1 VNLPAIVEQLALL
14 GWRIYP
20 STRSRKGMFKGYVQA
35 ATSDLAVLDGWSRQY
50 PGCNWSV
57 IPRGSAIWAL
67 DVDTPSPDH
76 AADGVAALR
85 ELCTKHGELPR
96 CPHGRSGGGGH
107 LLVFR
112 DAGHPI
118 RTKTG
123 TPVPGIDPRAGHTPF
138 TVAPSI
144 HRRGGRYR
152 WVVPPWECEPPIA
165 PEWLLRQ
172 LEPPPPRHLP
182 ISPAP
187 LPESRARNI
196 LARAVNSVLEAQPGQ
211 RNSALN
217 RQAFTIGGLVGAGV
231 IEESLAVTML
241 YRAGRYS
248 GLDDLECR
256 ATIRSGFEAGR
267 KHPLDART
275 SG

>member
-1 VNLPAIVEQLALL
+1 
-14 GWRIYP
+14 
-20 STRSRKGMFKGYVQA
+20 MFKGFVQA
-35 ATSDLAVLDGWSRQY
+35 ATSDLATLDDWSRRY

-57 IPRGSAIWAL
+57 IPEGSGIWAM

-85 ELCTKHGELPR
+85 ELCAKHDDLPPG
-96 CPHGRSGGGGH
+96 PHGRSGGNGH

-123 TPVPGIDPRAGHTPF
+123 TPAPGIDPRAGHTSF

-152 WVVPPWECEPPIA
+152 WVVAPWECEPPLA
-165 PEWLLRQ
+165 PEWLLQQ
-172 LEPPPPRHLP
+172 LAPPPMRP
-182 ISPAP
+182 IPTSPAVMP
-187 LPESRARNI
+187 GSRARQT
-196 LARAVNSVLEAQPGQ
+196 LAHAVNSVSEAQPGQ
-211 RNSALN
+211 RNSTLN
-217 RQAFTIGGLVGAGV
+217 RQAFTIGGLVGARM
-231 IEESLAVTML
+231 IDERLAVTAL
-241 YRAGRYS
+241 YRAGRCS
-248 GLDDLECR
+248 GLDDAECR
-256 ATIRSGFEAGR
+256 ATIRSGFEAGL
-267 KHPLDART
+267 KHPMDART